1 MRRRRKIILS
11 ALLAVAVGLSVW
23 FVVDWYSPPAQ
34 ARRLLNELGP
44 PDNGWFARMGRRLHL
59 WSGAPFDPG
68 RVADQLVRLG
78 PPAVPT
84 LIDALRDDDH
94 WVKACSS
101 EALGRIGDRRAVEPL
116 AALVKSDTASTAAGL
131 ALCRLGDPRGVASAN
146 GLTTSYSTVNVHE
159 GTGEIAVLNGGLI
172 APRDKNEPL
181 ELVLRMGPATVEPL
195 VGAMIGDRQRQ
206 WPESEAAWRVLR
218 IMLHRR
224 YPEVDDS
231 DFWSYPVQT
240 PLVLTL
246 AEHRRRREQMEAFR
260 RGVSPEATEKLIA
273 LLRTGE
279 WRDRARAALV
289 AGYVADAR
297 VIPAL
302 VKLCRRK
309 PDDPAS
315 LKDDDKEHLMLSAE
329 AFRALGNLGEPAVPA
344 LMEMLKD
351 PDEKLRAN
359 VFPALAMTGERKAM
373 EELIRCAQSNLDE
386 APVLDVYA
394 AVEAVGCFRE
404 LEVAEAMILLIR
416 EHRLFASETLEK
428 IGDESTIQLLEK
440 LLKDPDK
447 SVRDTASKTIDAIRK
462 KAPATMPRTDE
473 P

>member
-1 MRRRRKIILS
+1 
-11 ALLAVAVGLSVW
+11 
-23 FVVDWYSPPAQ
+23 
-34 ARRLLNELGP
+34 
-44 PDNGWFARMGRRLHL
+44 
-59 WSGAPFDPG
+59 
-68 RVADQLVRLG
+68 
-78 PPAVPT
+78 
-84 LIDALRDDDH
+84 
-94 WVKACSS
+94 
-101 EALGRIGDRRAVEPL
+101 
-116 AALVKSDTASTAAGL
+116 
-131 ALCRLGDPRGVASAN
+131 
-146 GLTTSYSTVNVHE
+146 
-159 GTGEIAVLNGGLI
+159 
-172 APRDKNEPL
+172 
-181 ELVLRMGPATVEPL
+181 
-195 VGAMIGDRQRQ
+195 
-206 WPESEAAWRVLR
+206 
-218 IMLHRR
+218 
-224 YPEVDDS
+224 
-231 DFWSYPVQT
+231 
-240 PLVLTL
+240 
-246 AEHRRRREQMEAFR
+246 
-260 RGVSPEATEKLIA
+260 
-273 LLRTGE
+273 
-279 WRDRARAALV
+279 
-289 AGYVADAR
+289 
-297 VIPAL
+297 
-302 VKLCRRK
+302 
-309 PDDPAS
+309 
-315 LKDDDKEHLMLSAE
+315 MLSAE